1 MSMTEEK
8 AETRRD
14 FAAEA
19 AEATAAL
26 QGDRTESVYSL
37 REIEEAWA
45 RSLLRLGAKAD
56 LAQAVASRVERGL
69 IRTSAKKHQRVEDLA
84 SAREA
89 AAHLARA
96 ERWQWEIGTWSTGA
110 GEGRVSMGEVR
121 TLQVARAWLSA
132 GLAREELALA
142 RELAN
147 EVEADS
153 NGMGKPHAKGL
164 RALRAAL
171 MKL

>member
-1 MSMTEEK
+1 MLK
-8 AETRRD
+8 DKDGTRRD

-19 AEATAAL
+19 EEATAAL
-26 QGDRTESVYSL
+26 QADRAESVYSL
-37 REIEEAWA
+37 RAIEEDWA

-56 LAQAVASRVERGL
+56 LAQAVAARVERGL

-110 GEGRVSMGEVR
+110 GEGLVSMGEVR
-121 TLQVARAWLSA
+121 TLQMARAWLSA
-132 GLAREELALA
+132 GLAKGELALA

-147 EVEADS
+147 EVEADA
-153 NGMGKPHAKGL
+153 NGMGKPHARAL

-171 MKL
+171 AKL

>member
-1 MSMTEEK
+1 MSMTSDDES
-8 AETRRD
+8 TRD

-26 QGDRTESVYSL
+26 KADRARSVCLL
-37 REIEEAWA
+37 RTIEEAWA

-56 LAQAVASRVERGL
+56 LAKAVASQVERGL
-69 IRTSAKKHQRVEDLA
+69 IRTSANNDQRLEDLA

-96 ERWQWEIGTWSTGA
+96 ERWQWEIGGWSTGA
-110 GEGRVSMGEVR
+110 GEGLMSMGEVR

-132 GLAREELALA
+132 GLARDEMALALELAD
-142 RELAN
+142 
-147 EVEADS
+147 EVETDS
-153 NGMGKPHAKGL
+153 NGMGKPHVKAL

-171 MKL
+171 AKL

>member
-1 MSMTEEK
+1 MTEADE
-8 AETRRD
+8 AQRD

-26 QGDRTESVYSL
+26 QSDSARSVYSL
-37 REIEEAWA
+37 RAIEEAWA

-56 LAQAVASRVERGL
+56 LAKAVASRVERGL
-69 IRTSAKKHQRVEDLA
+69 IRKSAKKDQRLEDLA

-96 ERWQWEIGTWSTGA
+96 ERWQREIGRWSTGA
-110 GEGRVSMGEVR
+110 GEGLMSMREVR

-132 GLAREELALA
+132 GLATVELALA

-153 NGMGKPHAKGL
+153 NGMGKPYAKAL

-171 MKL
+171 TKL

>member
-1 MSMTEEK
+1 MLK
-8 AETRRD
+8 DKDGTRRD

-26 QGDRTESVYSL
+26 QADRAESVYSL
-37 REIEEAWA
+37 RAIEEDWA
-45 RSLLRLGAKAD
+45 RWLLRLGAKAE

-69 IRTSAKKHQRVEDLA
+69 IRTSTRKHQRVEDLA

-89 AAHLARA
+89 AVHLARA

-110 GEGRVSMGEVR
+110 GEGFVSMGEVR

-132 GLAREELALA
+132 LLAKEELALA

-147 EVEADS
+147 EVEADA
-153 NGMGKPHAKGL
+153 NGMGKPHAKAL
-164 RALRAAL
+164 RGLRAAL